1 MSAQE
6 IWTHVLQIMSSAL
19 AKWLASRMRSLS
31 LVRLLNNI
39 EYLLVTQEETEREM
53 YCKGA
58 HASYQTKSKG
68 FGYNKQ
74 KERLSLS

>member
-1 MSAQE
+1 
-6 IWTHVLQIMSSAL
+6 
-19 AKWLASRMRSLS
+19 MRSLG
-31 LVRLLNNI
+31 LGRLLYNI
-39 EYLLVTQEETEREM
+39 EYLLVAQEETERDM

-68 FGYNKQ
+68 FGFNRQ